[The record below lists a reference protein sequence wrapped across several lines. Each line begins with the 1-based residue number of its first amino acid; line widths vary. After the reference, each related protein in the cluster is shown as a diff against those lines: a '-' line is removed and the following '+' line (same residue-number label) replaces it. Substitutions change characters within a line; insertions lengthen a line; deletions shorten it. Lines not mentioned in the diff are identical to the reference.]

1 MKGSL
6 LRAALLVSL
15 LLLISA
21 CAQLPQRPAN
31 AWVAPEWSFWSLR
44 GRIAVHA
51 GEEGWH
57 ASLNWRQTGEDYSL
71 ELTGPLGQGAVRMH
85 SDATGVSLERADGKQ
100 DWAPDVDA
108 LLLRNTGWTLPVA
121 GLRYWVRGRA
131 LPDQPAQWE
140 WTAAGLP
147 QRLRQ
152 DGWVITYTEFRDQV
166 GLGLL
171 PRRIDVA
178 REGLRA
184 RLIVDGW
191 SGSGQGD

>member
-1 MKGSL
+1 M
-6 LRAALLVSL
+6 RAIALVSL
-15 LLLISA
+15 LLLSA

-31 AWVAPEWSFWSLR
+31 AWNAPAWSFWSMR

-57 ASLNWRQTGEDYSL
+57 ASLNWRQTGEEYFL
-71 ELTGPLGQGAVRMH
+71 ELTGPLGQGAVRLH
-85 SDATGVSLERADGKQ
+85 SDATGVSLASADGKQ

-131 LPDQPAQWE
+131 VPDQPAQWE
-140 WTAAGLP
+140 WAVDGLP

-152 DGWVITYTEFRDQV
+152 NGWVITYSEFREQA

-171 PRRIDVA
+171 PRRIDVE
-178 REGLRA
+178 REGLSA